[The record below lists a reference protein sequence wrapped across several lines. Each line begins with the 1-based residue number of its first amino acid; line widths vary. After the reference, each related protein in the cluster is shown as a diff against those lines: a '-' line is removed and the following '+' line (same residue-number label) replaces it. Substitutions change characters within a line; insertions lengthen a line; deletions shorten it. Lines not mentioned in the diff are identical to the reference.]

1 MRLLGFMAIPCFYIG
16 PPISIANVRKLSK
29 NYECL
34 AEKVIESVS
43 FPLFYPEFVQNI
55 GEKL

>member
-1 MRLLGFMAIPCFYIG
+1 MAIPCFYIG

-34 AEKVIESVS
+34 AEKVIESCS
-43 FPLFYPEFVQNI
+43 FSLFNPEFVQNI